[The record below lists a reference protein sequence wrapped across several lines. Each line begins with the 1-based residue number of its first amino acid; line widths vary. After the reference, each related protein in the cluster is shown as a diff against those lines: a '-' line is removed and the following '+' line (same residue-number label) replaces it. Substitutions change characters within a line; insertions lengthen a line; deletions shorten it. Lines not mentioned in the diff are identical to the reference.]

1 VHAGAGPT
9 GVKGFKLTLDKGA
22 TVLEGLLKNGIALE
36 HECGGM
42 LACGSCRVV
51 VREGLENL
59 APADEDEQ
67 DMLDRAG
74 ASTPGAR
81 LACQATARGGDIV
94 IEVPYR
100 ITSDTAPV
108 CQSRSPIAL
117 SEGAAKHLAAQLAK
131 RPGSAVRLSVRRS
144 GCSGLRYR
152 VDHEHSIGAY
162 DAVFESRGVRLV
174 IDADSLPYLQGTR
187 LDVVQEGLARHLRF
201 DNPNARESCGCGQSF
216 AA

>member
-1 VHAGAGPT
+1 MN
-9 GVKGFKLTLDKGA
+9 GFKLTLDKGA
-22 TVLEGLLKNGIALE
+22 TVLEGLLKTGIALE
-36 HECGGM
+36 HECGGT
-42 LACGSCRVV
+42 LACGTCCIVV
-51 VREGLENL
+51 QEGLENL
-59 APADEDEQ
+59 TPADEDEH
-67 DMLDRAG
+67 DMLERAG

-100 ITSDTAPV
+100 ITPDTAPV
-108 CQSRSPIAL
+108 RRGGSPITL
-117 SEGAAKHLAAQLAK
+117 TEGAAKHMAAQLAS

-152 VDHEHSIGAY
+152 VDHEHSIGAD

-174 IDADSLPYLQGTR
+174 INADSLPYLQGTR
-187 LDVVQEGLARHLRF
+187 LDVVQEGLARRLRF